1 MSPRQTSEAAARIP
15 LFDLARQHAP
25 LAEELFSAVTRVAQ
39 SQSFVLGAVVAEF
52 ETAIAEYVGAVH
64 AIGLASGT
72 DALYLGLRLLDL
84 QPGDEV
90 ITSPFTFFATAG
102 AIQNA
107 GGRIVFADIDPRTFN
122 LDPAAVAA
130 AVSDRTRAIMP
141 VHLFGQMAEMTPLLE
156 LAAKRGLWVVEDA
169 AQSVGAKALVEGRW
183 RSAGTLGKLGCFSFY
198 PTKNLGGW
206 GDGGLLTT
214 DDPELAER
222 LKRLRVHGEDFA
234 HATYVFREVGTN
246 SRLDA
251 LQASV
256 LQVKLP
262 HLPGWTETRRARAAG
277 YDQRLAEIDGVTTPT
292 AEPDRF
298 HVYSLYT
305 IRARRRD
312 ELREYLAGRGIGT
325 GIYYRLPLHTQPCF
339 EHLGYG
345 QGHFPEAERAVREVL
360 SLPLYPELR
369 VEEQERV
376 AEGIAEFYG
385 A

>member
-1 MSPRQTSEAAARIP
+1 MGPRQISEATSPIP

-25 LAEELFSAVTRVAQ
+25 LAEELFSAITRVAQ
-39 SQSFVLGAVVAEF
+39 SQNFVLGTAVAEF
-52 ETAIAEYVGAVH
+52 EAAIAEYLGAAH
-64 AIGLASGT
+64 AIGVASGT
-72 DALYLGLRLLDL
+72 DALWLALRLLDL

-130 AVSDRTRAIMP
+130 AVSDRTRAIVP
-141 VHLFGQMAEMTPLLE
+141 AHLFGQMAEMTPLLK
-156 LAAKRGLWVVEDA
+156 LAAKRELWVIEDA

-183 RSAGTLGKLGCFSFY
+183 RSAGTLGRLGCFSFY

-222 LKRLRVHGEDFA
+222 LKRLRVHGEDVG

-256 LQVKLP
+256 LRVKLR
-262 HLPGWTETRRARAAG
+262 HLPGWTETRRARAAW
-277 YDQRLAEIDGVTTPT
+277 YDQRIAAIDAVTRPA

-305 IRARRRD
+305 IRAPGRD
-312 ELREYLAGRGIGT
+312 ELREHLAQRGIGT
-325 GIYYRLPLHTQPCF
+325 GVYYRLPLHLQPCF
-339 EHLGYG
+339 QHLRYG
-345 QGHFPEAERAVREVL
+345 EGDLPQAERAAQEVL
-360 SLPLYPELR
+360 SLPLYPELTI
-369 VEEQERV
+369 EEQERV
-376 AEGIAEFYG
+376 AGGMAEFYG